1 MGAARVVA
9 AMLLAAAVPAAG
21 ADIPSVERGRLLY
34 ENHCVVCHTPNIHR
48 RPNRVPLNAA
58 ELRDIVNG
66 WQREEKLR
74 WSEQDV
80 GDVVQ
85 YLRETRYKF

>member
-9 AMLLAAAVPAAG
+9 GMLLVAVLPAEG

-80 GDVVQ
+80 ADVVQ

>member
-9 AMLLAAAVPAAG
+9 GMLLAAAVPATG